1 MLRSRLLRYAAIV
14 VLGAVICG
22 LLWLVPALLTGPAPG
37 NWAAAARG
45 LYPQLFVP
53 EFHTSLD
60 GISGLLWK
68 VGGAN
73 GLGFLV
79 AVTGFFKGFAIGGL
93 LTALL
98 LLAWQLRPRLW
109 QWLASGLAS
118 LAYLGAC
125 ALAIV
130 QIATIDRS
138 LAHSRELNGPF
149 NLLDE
154 WKGGALF
161 VSRSGL
167 PFVVLRDPAA
177 VTDLSEVS
185 AVKLAN
191 DPRAWREQLRKS
203 DWQTVIL
210 TGPNIE
216 FRPLLNHL
224 LDSPDWHLAA
234 VTNQGY
240 VFIRGAGAIPH
251 EFDPEKF
258 QLGSD
263 RETAV
268 YLAALADRYEA
279 LRDTRAA
286 RDSIT
291 RALKLAGND
300 ATVLSYAAAIEAGHK
315 RWADSLGYAD
325 RALSADP
332 RSSYAMLLKTLALL
346 ETGRPDKAEPLARQL
361 MERAPNDTYTLFLYA
376 RVCRELHDS
385 RTEAETLQKLIAVS
399 QRQGL
404 PVPPNY
410 YVFLGQ
416 AYVLIGD
423 APQAAAAYRKALE
436 IPGLGPELAESVRDA
451 LKTVESKIRR

>member
-1 MLRSRLLRYAAIV
+1 MLRSRLIRYAAIV
-14 VLGAVICG
+14 VLGAAICG
-22 LLWLVPALLTGPAPG
+22 LLWLVPALLSGLALE
-37 NWAAAARG
+37 NWTFAARG

-53 EFHTSLD
+53 ESHTVLD
-60 GISGLLWK
+60 GLSALLWK
-68 VGGAN
+68 VGGPT

-79 AVTGFFKGFAIGGL
+79 AVLGFFKGFAIGGI

-98 LLAWQLRPRLW
+98 LLAWQIRPRLW
-109 QWLASGLAS
+109 RSLAFGLAA
-118 LAYLGAC
+118 LAFLGVC

-130 QIATIDRS
+130 RIATIDGSVTR
-138 LAHSRELNGPF
+138 SRELTGPF

-154 WKGGALF
+154 WKGGPLF
-161 VSRSGL
+161 VSRSAL
-167 PFVVLRDPAA
+167 PFLLLRDPAA
-177 VTDLSEVS
+177 AKDLTEV
-185 AVKLAN
+185 ATVKLAN
-191 DPRAWREQLRKS
+191 DPAAWREQLRKS

-224 LDSPDWHLAA
+224 LESPDWHLAA

-240 VFIRGAGAIPH
+240 VFIRGAGAMPH
-251 EFDPEKF
+251 EFDPGKF
-258 QLGSD
+258 RLGSD

-279 LRDTRAA
+279 LRDTRNA
-286 RDSIT
+286 RDCIT
-291 RALKLAGND
+291 CALKLAGND

-315 RWADSLGYAD
+315 RWADSLTYAD
-325 RALSADP
+325 RALAADP
-332 RSSYAMLLKTLALL
+332 RSSYAMLLKALALL

-376 RVCRELHDS
+376 RVCRQLHDS
-385 RTEAETLQKLIAVS
+385 RTEAETLQKLIAVC

-404 PVPPNY
+404 PIPPNY

-436 IPGLGPELAESVRDA
+436 IPGLGPELSASVRDA

>member
-1 MLRSRLLRYAAIV
+1 M
-14 VLGAVICG
+14 
-22 LLWLVPALLTGPAPG
+22 
-37 NWAAAARG
+37 
-45 LYPQLFVP
+45 YPQLFIP
-53 EFHTSLD
+53 ELHTSLD
-60 GISGLLWK
+60 GVSGLLWRL
-68 VGGAN
+68 GGAT

-79 AVTGFFKGFAIGGL
+79 AVIGFFKGFAIGGILAVL
-93 LTALL
+93 LV
-98 LLAWQLRPRLW
+98 LAWQLRPRLW
-109 QWLASGLAS
+109 QWLAGGLAA

-125 ALAIV
+125 AIAIV
-130 QIATIDRS
+130 QIATIDGSVAR
-138 LAHSRELNGPF
+138 SRELTGPF

-154 WKGGALF
+154 WKGGPLF
-161 VSRSGL
+161 VSRSAL
-167 PFVVLRDPAA
+167 PFVLLRDPAA
-177 VTDLSEVS
+177 AKDLTEV
-185 AVKLAN
+185 ATVRLAN
-191 DPRAWREQLRKS
+191 DPGAWREQLRRS

-224 LDSPDWHLAA
+224 LESPDWHLAA

-240 VFIRGAGAIPH
+240 VFLRGAGATPH
-251 EFDPEKF
+251 EFDPMKF

-279 LRDTRAA
+279 LRDTRSA
-286 RDSIT
+286 RDCIT

-315 RWADSLGYAD
+315 RWADSLGFAD

-332 RSSYAMLLKTLALL
+332 RSSYALLLKTLALL

-376 RVCRELHDS
+376 RVCRELRDS
-385 RTEAETLQKLIAVS
+385 HTEAETLQKLIAVS

-404 PVPPNY
+404 AVPPNY
-410 YVFLGQ
+410 YVYLGQ
-416 AYVLIGD
+416 AYVLVGD

-436 IPGLGPELAESVRDA
+436 IPGLGPELTESVRDA

>member
-1 MLRSRLLRYAAIV
+1 MLRSRPFRYAAIV
-14 VLGAVICG
+14 VLGAAICG
-22 LLWLVPALLTGPAPG
+22 LLWLAPAWLSGPTPG
-37 NWAAAARG
+37 NWASAARG

-53 EFHTSLD
+53 EPHASLD
-60 GISGLLWK
+60 GIAGLLWK
-68 VGGAN
+68 TGGPSGLVFLVAA
-73 GLGFLV
+73 LGFLQ
-79 AVTGFFKGFAIGGL
+79 GFVLGGI

-98 LLAWQLRPRLW
+98 LLAWQIRPRLW
-109 QWLASGLAS
+109 RWLALSPIALGYLAV
-118 LAYLGAC
+118 C

-130 QIATIDRS
+130 QTATIDRS
-138 LAHSRELNGPF
+138 LARSRELNGPF

-177 VTDLSEVS
+177 VKDLTEAS
-185 AVKLAN
+185 ALTLAN

-210 TGPNIE
+210 TGPNTE

-224 LDSPDWHLAA
+224 LDSPDWHIAA

-240 VFIRGAGAIPH
+240 VFLRSAGAVPH
-251 EFDPEKF
+251 EFDPGKF
-258 QLGSD
+258 RLGSD

-279 LRDTRAA
+279 LRQTRDA
-286 RDSIT
+286 RDCIT

-376 RVCRELHDS
+376 RVCRELRDS
-385 RTEAETLQKLIAVS
+385 RTEAETLQKLIALS
-399 QRQGL
+399 LRLGL

-410 YVFLGQ
+410 YVYLGQ
-416 AYVLIGD
+416 AYVLMGD
-423 APQAAAAYRKALE
+423 APQAAAAYHKALE
-436 IPGLGPELAESVRDA
+436 IPGLGPELTESVRDA
-451 LKTVESKIRR
+451 LKTVESKIPR